1 MFAVTILGSNS
12 ALPMHNRHPTSQ
24 VVQFG
29 EYHFLVDC
37 GEGTQMQMNRFKI
50 RRNRIRH
57 IFISHLHG
65 DHYFGLPGLLAGYGL
80 NGRTD
85 ELWVYSP
92 PMLKEI
98 IEIQFAPSDTILPY
112 PLHFVPIEKEGI
124 LLEEP
129 SIRVKCFPVSHS
141 VPCWGFLFEEKE
153 KQPKLNM
160 EQLAHYQIPATE
172 FRRLKAGDD
181 FVTPEGKIIPNK
193 ELTIAPDTPRSY
205 AFCADTLYDE
215 TIASHCRDVT
225 LLYHEATYLQANQEK
240 AKRHMHSTTQE
251 AAAIAKKANAGR
263 LIIGHFSS
271 RYETLDEMVEEAREI
286 FPNTDLALEGVTYL
300 V

>member
-1 MFAVTILGSNS
+1 
-12 ALPMHNRHPTSQ
+12 
-24 VVQFG
+24 
-29 EYHFLVDC
+29 
-37 GEGTQMQMNRFKI
+37 
-50 RRNRIRH
+50 
-57 IFISHLHG
+57 
-65 DHYFGLPGLLAGYGL
+65 
-80 NGRTD
+80 
-85 ELWVYSP
+85 
-92 PMLKEI
+92 
-98 IEIQFAPSDTILPY
+98 
-112 PLHFVPIEKEGI
+112 
-124 LLEEP
+124 
-129 SIRVKCFPVSHS
+129 
-141 VPCWGFLFEEKE
+141 LFEEKE